1 MPPVAFSA
9 ARGVVA
15 TQARGRRPP
24 AILLRDADTLRSRC
38 RALNNVSRASRHRA
52 RHSPSARVFALAF
65 AMRRSRS
72 ILAATLL
79 TLVFGAA
86 AASDAVGARTALDLA
101 GVVPRDD
108 AVDPESTSSER
119 FVPPAPDDPAQ
130 VVQLDA
136 NALFAALVNHTV
148 RRVLPAP
155 LRSLA
160 RATSPRAMSP

>member
-1 MPPVAFSA
+1 
-9 ARGVVA
+9 
-15 TQARGRRPP
+15 
-24 AILLRDADTLRSRC
+24 
-38 RALNNVSRASRHRA
+38 
-52 RHSPSARVFALAF
+52 
-65 AMRRSRS
+65 MRRSLS

-79 TLVFGAA
+79 TLVVGAA

-108 AVDPESTSSER
+108 AVDPESTASER

-148 RRVLPAP
+148 RRVLPTP